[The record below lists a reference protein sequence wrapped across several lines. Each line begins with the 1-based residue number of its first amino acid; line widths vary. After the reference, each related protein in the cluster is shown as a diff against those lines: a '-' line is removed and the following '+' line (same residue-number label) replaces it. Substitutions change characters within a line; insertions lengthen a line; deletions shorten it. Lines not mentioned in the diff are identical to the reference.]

1 MLEYRENGFQHYQPY
16 SAGRDDKK
24 IELQFIQFQHMSSNK
39 KKYMK
44 REI

>member
-24 IELQFIQFQHMSSNK
+24 IELQGTLILFASTLT
-39 KKYMK
+39 
-44 REI
+44 